1 VIQSDGERL
10 NELKSQISAA
20 YGREPLDLLVKNVR
34 LVNVYSGNVVLT
46 NIGIKAGRVV
56 TISPER
62 PPVRPIAIFEGDDMY
77 AIPGLN
83 RRPLPYLIDPP
94 HPCGALRGD
103 RPPGDDD
110 PVDRSDGDRQRCGL

>member
-77 AIPGLN
+77 AIPGL
-83 RRPLPYLIDPP
+83 IDA
-94 HPCGALRGD
+94 HCHI
-103 RPPGDDD
+103 
-110 PVDRSDGDRQRCGL
+110 